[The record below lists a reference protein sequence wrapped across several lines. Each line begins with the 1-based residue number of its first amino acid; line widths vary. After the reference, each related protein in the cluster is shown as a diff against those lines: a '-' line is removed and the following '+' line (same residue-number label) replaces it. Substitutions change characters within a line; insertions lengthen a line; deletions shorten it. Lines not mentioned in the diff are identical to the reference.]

1 MKNVFTLTKR
11 NCLLFLRDKATV
23 FFSFLSS
30 IIIISLYF
38 LFIAKLYQQGFND
51 QANTILT
58 TKQLN
63 FAIYLQMIMGVMVIN
78 SISFAIGMFTFMAED
93 FEKRKMDVFMLTN
106 VSRFEVVLSYLISG
120 IIVSFVLNLFTFLV
134 SFLIIGIST
143 GLWLGAGAFF
153 TVIGALII
161 LTFISSAVL
170 LLITVLI
177 KSSSALSVLNGI
189 VGTVIGFI
197 CGIYMP
203 YSQLGSG
210 MKYVASFLPF
220 THFTIWLKQ
229 IVLGDA
235 FSQFGMSA
243 EISSK
248 MQEMW
253 FSAGNVGF
261 CGLNAPLWLM
271 LILSVL
277 FAIVCLIVSLFLIK
291 GRKFKHGKA
300 KIKKV
305 KTV

>member
-1 MKNVFTLTKR
+1 MKNIFVLTKR

-30 IIIISLYF
+30 IIIIALYF
-38 LFIAKLYQQGFND
+38 LFIGKLYQNGFNE
-51 QANTILT
+51 QAGMMLT
-58 TKQLN
+58 SKQLN
-63 FAIYLQMIMGVMVIN
+63 FAIYLQMIVGVMVIN
-78 SISFAIGMFTFMAED
+78 SISFAIGMFSFMAKD
-93 FEKRKMDVFMLTN
+93 FEKRKVDSFMLAR
-106 VSRFEVVLSYLISG
+106 VSRLEVVLSYLVSG
-120 IIVSFVLNLFTFLV
+120 FIVSFVLNLFTFFV

-153 TVIGALII
+153 SVIGALII
-161 LTFISSAVL
+161 LTFISCSFL

-177 KSSSALSVLNGI
+177 KSSAALGVLNGI
-189 VGTVIGFI
+189 VGTVLGFV

-220 THFTIWLKQ
+220 THFTVWLKQ
-229 IVLGDA
+229 IVLGNA

-243 EISSK
+243 ELSSK
-248 MQEMW
+248 MQDMW

-271 LILSVL
+271 LLLSVL
-277 FAIVCLIVSLFLIK
+277 FGVVCLVVSLLLIK
-291 GRKFKHGKA
+291 GRLFKQGKV
-300 KIKKV
+300 KKV
-305 KTV
+305 KA